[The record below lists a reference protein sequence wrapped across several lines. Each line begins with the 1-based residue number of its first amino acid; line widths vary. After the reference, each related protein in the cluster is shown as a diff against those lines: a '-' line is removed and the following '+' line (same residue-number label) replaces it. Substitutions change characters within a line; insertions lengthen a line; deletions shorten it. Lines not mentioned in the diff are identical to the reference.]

1 LIAPIADLSA
11 PGGLSQIP
19 IIKLICNKQQNKFGA
34 SEMNQLK
41 ICTFKGLQNLS
52 LYVARQQGFFNTQ
65 GLDIEITYTAGSLP
79 QLAGLAREEYQLIQT
94 APDNV
99 INVNN
104 NPSVFGLNPATA
116 PHIIMLLGGSVG
128 PLSVYAQTGITTFD
142 HLRGA
147 VLGVDN
153 PTSGFALV
161 LRDIL
166 ARNGLLLERDYTFT
180 IAGGTSNRLDAL
192 ESGSVA
198 ATILY
203 APFDV
208 QATQEGF
215 IRLAVSTDYY
225 PAYASLA
232 TAGVQSWIE
241 QHTDQV
247 TSYISA
253 YLQALRWIYDPAH
266 ALDVPAIMQNEPSLG
281 LDASIASYTY
291 TAFVSPKT
299 GFGINAM
306 LDDAGLQQV
315 IDLRATYTSSPVI
328 DRDLAHYRDLRWYP
342 W

>member
-1 LIAPIADLSA
+1 
-11 PGGLSQIP
+11 
-19 IIKLICNKQQNKFGA
+19 
-34 SEMNQLK
+34 MNQLH
-41 ICTFKGLQNLS
+41 ICTFKGLQNLP
-52 LYVARQQGFFNTQ
+52 LYIGRQKGFFHTQ
-65 GLDIEITYTAGSLP
+65 GLDIAITYTAGSLH

-104 NPSVFGLNPATA
+104 NPSVFGLNPDTA
-116 PHIIMLLGGSVG
+116 PHITMLLGGSVG
-128 PLSVYAQTGITTFD
+128 PLSVYALTAITTFD
-142 HLRGA
+142 HLRGS

-180 IAGGTSNRLDAL
+180 IAGGTSNRLEVL
-192 ESGSVA
+192 KSGSVA

-203 APFDV
+203 APFDE
-208 QATQEGF
+208 QATQAGF
-215 IRLAVSTDYY
+215 IKLATSIDYY

-232 TAGVQSWIE
+232 TAGTQTWIE
-241 QHTDQV
+241 HHTDQV

-253 YLQALRWIYDPAH
+253 ILQALRWIYDPAH
-266 ALDVPAIMQNEPSLG
+266 ALDVQAIMQNEPSLG
-281 LDASIASYTY
+281 LDASITSYAY
-291 TAFVSPKT
+291 TVFVNPKT

-306 LDDAGLQQV
+306 LEDAGLQQV
-315 IDLRATYTSSPVI
+315 IDLRATYACSPII

-342 W
+342 F